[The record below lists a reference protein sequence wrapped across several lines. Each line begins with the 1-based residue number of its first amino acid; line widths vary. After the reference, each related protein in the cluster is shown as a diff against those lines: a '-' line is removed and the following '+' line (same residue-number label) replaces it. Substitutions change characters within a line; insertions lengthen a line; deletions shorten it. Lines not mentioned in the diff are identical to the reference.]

1 MKKSRFLKLSVR
13 LLKHKPWI
21 FIISILGNIVIFSQG
36 AAVAYFIREILNAVE
51 GAALSGE
58 KVFPQVKLF
67 LIGIIGVSLIRIGAI
82 TLVAVM
88 DNIQRFH
95 YENLLRANIMKMV
108 FNQDNIKNVAGKS
121 ERVYEIIDDD
131 VPACAFPAQLL
142 SEVSGFVVYTFLAI
156 GSLLIVN
163 WKVTIYIFIPLSLS
177 IWIIRTASKTIK
189 GNRKA
194 NREIHEKVSE
204 TISDMA
210 NLVQTIKISGAQDS
224 VLKHYEKLNE
234 KRLNVVLKDTLFESA
249 IQAIIGSTVYIG
261 TAIIMFIVAR
271 SMMRGKFP
279 IGDFSMFVCYL
290 GTLASCVDRIL
301 ELISEGKQAEVSYD
315 RIIEVVGEE
324 RKNELTAKCGLKA
337 FKDIEKYKYESM
349 KKTPLKELEVKNLT
363 YSHDDRNGIYD
374 ISFKVRPGEVLVLAG
389 GIGSGKST
397 VLNVLMGVVPKDFG
411 EVYWNSTEVKEQKE
425 FFAPS
430 NVAYTPQ
437 IPGMFSDT
445 IEENLLM
452 GRVSREEEISEAL
465 YNAVFEGDVHEME
478 KGIDTKVE
486 SGGSTLS
493 GGQKQRL
500 ALARMFLHDADL
512 YLMDDSSSAIDI
524 ETEKEFWNRFDKNIE
539 ERNFACIIASNK
551 KHVLQRA
558 DTIIFLKNGCVVD
571 CGKADELSIRCK
583 EFASIYGSEQLL
595 A

>member
-1 MKKSRFLKLSVR
+1 MKKSGFHKLSLR

-21 FIISILGNIVIFSQG
+21 FIISILGNIVIFSYN
-36 AAVAYFIREILNAVE
+36 AAIAYFIREILNTVE
-51 GAALSGE
+51 GAVHSGA
-58 KVFPQVKLF
+58 KMFPQVKLF
-67 LIGIIGVSLIRIGAI
+67 FIGIMGVSLIRIVAI
-82 TLVAVM
+82 TLCAVM

-95 YENLLRANIMKMV
+95 YENLLRTNIMRMV
-108 FNQDNIKNVAGKS
+108 FKQDNVKNIAGKS

-142 SEVSGFVVYTFLAI
+142 SEVLGFVAYTFIAVT
-156 GSLLIVN
+156 SLLIIN

-177 IWIIRTASKTIK
+177 IWIISTASKRIK
-189 GNRKA
+189 GNRRA

-210 NLVQTIKISGAQDS
+210 NLVQTIKVSGAQDS
-224 VLKHYEKLNE
+224 VLKRYEKLNK
-234 KRLNVVLKDTLFESA
+234 KRLNVVLKDTLFESG
-249 IQAIIGSTVYIG
+249 IQAVIGSTVYIG
-261 TAIIMFIVAR
+261 TAVIMLVVAR
-271 SMMRGKFP
+271 SMMKGQFP

-301 ELISEGKQAEVSYD
+301 ELMTEAKQAEVSYD

-324 RKNELTAKCGLKA
+324 SKNELTAKCGLKA
-337 FKDIEKYKYESM
+337 FKEIEKFKYEAM
-349 KKTPLKELEVKNLT
+349 KKTPFKELHVKNLT

-374 ISFKVRPGEVLVLAG
+374 ISFKVKPGEVLVLAG

-397 VLNVLMGVVPKDFG
+397 VLNVLMGVISKDSG

-425 FFAPS
+425 FFVPA

-445 IEENLLM
+445 VGENLLL
-452 GRVSREEEISEAL
+452 GRASSDDEISEAL

-478 KGIDTKVE
+478 KGLDTQAGS
-486 SGGSTLS
+486 SGDRLS

-500 ALARMFLHDADL
+500 ALARMFLHDAEL

-524 ETEKEFWNRFDKNIE
+524 ETEKEFWNRFEKNIG

-558 DTIIFLKNGCVVD
+558 DNVIFLKKGHMID
-571 CGKADELSIRCK
+571 CGKADELSARCE
-583 EFASIYGSEQLL
+583 EFAEIYAG
-595 A
+595 